1 MLLRPLSGSNARS
14 GDHGLAHA
22 SFSRQQSFCI
32 SDGLFLIAWFIAL
45 SLLPNCG
52 IKYPLRRPLKLE
64 NMVVQPPELLQ
75 IQLTPLTVVQPQN
88 NI

>member
-1 MLLRPLSGSNARS
+1 MAW
-14 GDHGLAHA
+14 HMHA
-22 SFSRQQSFCI
+22 SPANNLFRLQCI
-32 SDGLFLIAWFIAL
+32 SDGRFLIAWLIAL